1 MPSTDRPARFPHSGL
16 LKFDAARTALVL
28 GDVCAVVF
36 SLFLA
41 TALYFDFQIPQ
52 AFALQEAVHGML
64 LVAAVLACFSYGR
77 LYSRKVPT
85 LGPRDVRRILAATVG
100 AYIVFFAV
108 ANFVPDAY
116 WTPFF
121 LFLVALFLGRALL
134 GILSA
139 YGALRWNGLVFAAP
153 VLAGLVLVAAWQL
166 AGAPW
171 QIAIDESLPV
181 SRTISLS
188 AFLLSAALFL
198 ALRGALSLAWGLW
211 HRERRGLRKVYL
223 FGEFDEAAKFLRSD
237 SAQSLEIL
245 GLFVESPAQWGVQLN
260 GVRILGGEEALK
272 RACSERRPDAVVL
285 AHRRGALSLSLAEF
299 LRGRG
304 LRCLEVDPWGML
316 LGSSVPGP
324 DEIAMEQLMERR
336 EYRFVPSDAENYLR
350 GKVVLVTGAGGSIGS
365 ELCRQVLLCRPKKL
379 VLLGH
384 GENSIVRIYRR
395 FPAETREIL
404 VPAICPVENREALER
419 VFAEHRPQIVFHAAA
434 HKHVDLMELN
444 PAEAARNNVGGV
456 ESALACAE
464 KFGAERFLFVS
475 TDKAVDPVNVM
486 GRTKL
491 MGELLV
497 AEARERNPK
506 CDYRAVRFGNVLG
519 SRGSVVPL
527 FLDQIRRGGP
537 VTITDPRMKRYFMSI
552 PEAVSLIL
560 EAGCIEDPS
569 GVFVLAMGEPVSIQ
583 AMAEG
588 LIRQCGL
595 RPGVDIRI
603 ECTGIRPGERLDET
617 LVAEGETMEE
627 TGREKIRRVVSS
639 RPLAERLAET
649 RAALAS
655 ATKRE

>member
-85 LGPRDVRRILAATVG
+85 LGPRDVRRILAATVR

>member
-1 MPSTDRPARFPHSGL
+1 MSAADREFLKSRLTAPQYEAVCSDARASLILAGAGSGKTRVLVYKIARLLVEAPPGPDGVPLDERGIMAVTFTNKAAGEMRDRIREYVGRNVSMPWMGTFHSICAKLLRIHLPAENGPAFRSREFSICNDDDQAKIANALMKEASMEAAGGGRRRLLAAVSSWKSSFTSPAR
-16 LKFDAARTALVL
+16 
-28 GDVCAVVF
+28 
-36 SLFLA
+36 
-41 TALYFDFQIPQ
+41 
-52 AFALQEAVHGML
+52 ALQEAVHGML

-444 PAEAARNNVGGV
+444 PAE
-456 ESALACAE
+456 
-464 KFGAERFLFVS
+464 
-475 TDKAVDPVNVM
+475 
-486 GRTKL
+486 
-491 MGELLV
+491 
-497 AEARERNPK
+497 
-506 CDYRAVRFGNVLG
+506 
-519 SRGSVVPL
+519 
-527 FLDQIRRGGP
+527 
-537 VTITDPRMKRYFMSI
+537 
-552 PEAVSLIL
+552 
-560 EAGCIEDPS
+560 
-569 GVFVLAMGEPVSIQ
+569 
-583 AMAEG
+583 
-588 LIRQCGL
+588 
-595 RPGVDIRI
+595 
-603 ECTGIRPGERLDET
+603 
-617 LVAEGETMEE
+617 
-627 TGREKIRRVVSS
+627 
-639 RPLAERLAET
+639 
-649 RAALAS
+649 
-655 ATKRE
+655 

>member
-1 MPSTDRPARFPHSGL
+1 MMERSRHFGL

-28 GDVCAVVF
+28 GDVCAVAF
-36 SLFLA
+36 SLWLA
-41 TALYFDFQIPQ
+41 TALYFDFEIPQ

-64 LVAAVLACFSYGR
+64 LVASVLACFSYAH

-85 LGPRDVRRILAATVG
+85 AGRRDLRRLLAATV
-100 AYIVFFAV
+100 AAFVVFFAV
-108 ANFVPDAY
+108 ANFVPDAH

-121 LFLVALFLGRALL
+121 LFLVALFLGWAVI
-134 GILSA
+134 GILAS
-139 YGALRWNGLVFAAP
+139 YGAISWGWFSFAAP
-153 VLAGLVLVAAWQL
+153 VLAGLLLAAGWKL
-166 AGAPW
+166 AGEPYR
-171 QIAIDESLPV
+171 IALDARLPV

-237 SAQSLEIL
+237 SAQNLEIL

-260 GVRILGGEEALK
+260 GIRILGGEEALK
-272 RACSERRPDAVVL
+272 KACAEKRPDAVVL
-285 AHRRGALSLSLAEF
+285 ALRKNHASHGLLEF

-304 LRCLEVDPWGML
+304 VRCFEVDPWGAL
-316 LGSSVPGP
+316 LGSRVPNA
-324 DEIAMEQLMERR
+324 DEIAMESLMERR
-336 EYRFVPSDAENYLR
+336 EYRFVPDDSENYLR

-365 ELCRQVLLCRPKKL
+365 ELCRQVALCRPEK
-379 VLLGH
+379 VILLGH
-384 GENSIVRIYRR
+384 GENSIVRLYRR
-395 FPAETREIL
+395 FPPEARAFL
-404 VPAICPVENREALER
+404 VPAICSVNDREALRR

-444 PAEAARNNVGGV
+444 PAEAVRNNVGGA
-456 ESALACAE
+456 ESVLACVE
-464 KFGAERFLFVS
+464 EFDAERFLFVS

-491 MGELLV
+491 MGELLT

-527 FLDQIRRGGP
+527 FLDQIRLGGP

-560 EAGCIEDPS
+560 EAGCVEDPS

-595 RPGVDIRI
+595 RPGIDVKI
-603 ECTGIRPGERLDET
+603 ECTGIRPGERLDES
-617 LVAEGETMEE
+617 LVAAGETMSE

-639 RPLAERLAET
+639 RPLAERIAEA
-649 RAALAS
+649 RAALAPW
-655 ATKRE
+655 AKP